1 MTIEHLT
8 IGQLAASAGV
18 GRETIRYYERQALLE
33 EPPRSPAGYRPYPV
47 SVVDRLR
54 FIRRAQELGFTLAE
68 IAELLTLRVDE
79 ISACSTVGIKAR
91 EKLVTVEQKI
101 ADLRGIGDELASLVE
116 KCEARETTGDCPI
129 LVALEGRRDRA

>member
-18 GRETIRYYERQALLE
+18 GRETIRYYQRQGLLE
-33 EPPRSPAGYRPYPV
+33 GPPRSAAGYRQYPV
-47 SVVDRLR
+47 PVVDRLR

-79 ISACSTVGIKAR
+79 TSACSTVEVKAR
-91 EKLVTVEQKI
+91 EKLMTVEQKI
-101 ADLRGIGDELASLVE
+101 ADLRGIGDALASLVE
-116 KCEARETTGDCPI
+116 KCEAREATGDCPI
-129 LVALEGRRDRA
+129 LVALEG